1 MHGVWRAPCLSCYS
15 LSNGTLCASGAVSG
29 QGGLLVAGGAGAEQH
44 DPAGLEREEV
54 YSEEFPQLG
63 RAVTAADLPWPPEP
77 IDPHSGD
84 EEPSGG
90 AGPAGG
96 VTTAS
101 TSKQIGQSQSPSAPP
116 PPPTH
121 RTASNPTRGILHQ

>member
-1 MHGVWRAPCLSCYS
+1 M
-15 LSNGTLCASGAVSG
+15 
-29 QGGLLVAGGAGAEQH
+29 AGGAGAEQH

-101 TSKQIGQSQSPSAPP
+101 TSKQIGQSQSPFAHPHTYTQGL
-116 PPPTH
+116 PPTP
-121 RTASNPTRGILHQ
+121 RRAFSTNDSASRLSC

>member
-1 MHGVWRAPCLSCYS
+1 M
-15 LSNGTLCASGAVSG
+15 SG

-44 DPAGLEREEV
+44 DPAALEREEV

-84 EEPSGG
+84 DEPSGASG
-90 AGPAGG
+90 APGAA
-96 VTTAS
+96 AS
-101 TSKQIGQSQSPSAPP
+101 TSKQIGQLLSLL
-116 PPPTH
+116 PTSKQMDMPGLATDELIVSH
-121 RTASNPTRGILHQ
+121 CTCDVQICL